1 MNLMNSYVAN
11 FRPKDLLWYERDGLM
26 TWQDQMK
33 CEDFFLRDTNKHYQ
47 EAKIFNFDTIH
58 RQCHGEEAP
67 KHLLKEYQTVDDKS
81 VLEYST
87 NDQDKILSSAFR
99 TDRKDISF

>member
-1 MNLMNSYVAN
+1 
-11 FRPKDLLWYERDGLM
+11 
-26 TWQDQMK
+26 MK

-47 EAKIFNFDTIH
+47 EAKIVNFDTIH

-99 TDRKDISF
+99 TDRKDISFEEKTIKKHFNKKINSKTVSLCTNSF